1 MIEKQQEM
9 GTVVSEQRPARVS
22 TDASSS
28 TPNPPPPQPLSHNF
42 MLFAL
47 VVLLPVSGA
56 VFAAMSVN
64 QSSIGNA
71 QSQTANQIALLSL
84 CYANSVSR
92 RRCPLFFS
100 TRLGTATR
108 NVRFSKLMIKQSSS
122 FCSELLGRAD
132 TIIPELAEK
141 LFNHAPAGQPMTLL
155 DSEGGRSFLLS
166 SIITFWVFL
175 AASVLCTLWYS
186 TETLWRWRRARQA
199 RAAH

>member
-1 MIEKQQEM
+1 MVEKQQEM

-22 TDASSS
+22 TDASS
-28 TPNPPPPQPLSHNF
+28 TPNPPQPLSHNF

-92 RRCPLFFS
+92 RRWPLFFP

-108 NVRFSKLMIKQSSS
+108 NVRFSVLMMRQSSS

-141 LFNHAPAGQPMTLL
+141 LFHHAPAGQPMTLL

-186 TETLWRWRRARQA
+186 IETLWRWRRSRQA
-199 RAAH
+199 SVAH